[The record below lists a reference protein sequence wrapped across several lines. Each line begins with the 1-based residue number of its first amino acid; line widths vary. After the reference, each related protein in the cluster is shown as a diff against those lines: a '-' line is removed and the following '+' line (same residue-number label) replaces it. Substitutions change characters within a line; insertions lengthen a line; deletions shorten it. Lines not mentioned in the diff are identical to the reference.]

1 MKLAAKIS
9 PDFEEENIH
18 KVRTTIKK
26 MRAIGDWAD
35 VPVKSFFKKDYR
47 ILGNIRDTQLLLSK
61 IKNGDYVVT
70 PAFTDWL
77 ENGLR
82 HHKAE
87 WQKKYQHKRMK
98 KQLSDLEE
106 TLNEA
111 GRRNKHSLKF
121 EKQKDQTLSSF
132 AHERPISDEKIHS
145 GRKAMKEIGFLNK
158 WEKNSSDEQMKKLSD
173 ETGNYMDRINAIRLL
188 EQYLSDETDESNKN
202 GAELILSDWK
212 ADKEQEKIN
221 LLKRIDSLPA

>member
-1 MKLAAKIS
+1 MKLSAKIS
-9 PDFEEENIH
+9 PDFEEESIH

-47 ILGNIRDTQLLLSK
+47 ILGNVRDTQLLLSK
-61 IKNGDYVVT
+61 IKNGDCVTT
-70 PAFTDWL
+70 PAFTGWL

-87 WQKKYQHKRMK
+87 WQKKYQYKRMK

-106 TLNEA
+106 TLDEA

-132 AHERPISDEKIHS
+132 VHDRPISDEKIHS
-145 GRKAMKEIGFLNK
+145 GRKTMKEIGFLNK
-158 WEKNSSDEQMKKLSD
+158 WEKNSSDQEMKKLSD

-188 EQYLSDETDESNKN
+188 EQYLSDETDESNKKE
-202 GAELILSDWK
+202 AELILSGWK
-212 ADKEQEKIN
+212 VDKEQEKIN